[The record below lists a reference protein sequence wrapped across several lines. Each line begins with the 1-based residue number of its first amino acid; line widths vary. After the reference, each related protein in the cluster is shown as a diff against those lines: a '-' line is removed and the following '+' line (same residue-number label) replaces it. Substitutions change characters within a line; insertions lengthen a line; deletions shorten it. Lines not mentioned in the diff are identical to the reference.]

1 MIARATTG
9 RHIDRLLVGLTSGAA
24 GAGGETRQ
32 IEWVEDLTG
41 GETDAEMAAARIRG
55 IMAEADSLKHR
66 VSVKRGGRKLQRPGL
81 HVELCWALEDR
92 PSGDHAMEARRARL
106 SGLETERALHGAGRA
121 TRRRAPGGARRRVPG
136 EHGRR
141 KAPLPFYP
149 NRRLS
154 AWALACENRTAAD
167 TRAAARG
174 DSRGAQT
181 PLGRNKRHPGV
192 RGRARSVP

>member
-92 PSGDHAMEARRARL
+92 PSGDHAMEATRA
-106 SGLETERALHGAGRA
+106 
-121 TRRRAPGGARRRVPG
+121 
-136 EHGRR
+136 
-141 KAPLPFYP
+141 
-149 NRRLS
+149 
-154 AWALACENRTAAD
+154 ALACPGWKQSEHYTVLAAQRVDGRLVVHAAVCRVSTVDGKRRCRSTRT
-167 TRAAARG
+167 
-174 DSRGAQT
+174 GA
-181 PLGRNKRHPGV
+181 
-192 RGRARSVP
+192 